1 MRFNNLAL
9 VISFC
14 VGIVFMMFT
23 TPKPKIVIKFPSPG
37 GDNLFHKND
46 GSCYRV
52 QAEHVECP
60 VDRKNVL
67 PQPVTDEDEVDPLM
81 RYFV

>member
-46 GSCYRV
+46 GSCSACTR
-52 QAEHVECP
+52 
-60 VDRKNVL
+60 
-67 PQPVTDEDEVDPLM
+67 
-81 RYFV
+81 